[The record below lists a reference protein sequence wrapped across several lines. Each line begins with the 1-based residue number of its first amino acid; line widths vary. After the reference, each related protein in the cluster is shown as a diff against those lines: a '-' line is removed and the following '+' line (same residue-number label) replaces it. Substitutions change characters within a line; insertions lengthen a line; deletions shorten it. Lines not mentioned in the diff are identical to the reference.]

1 MSGALP
7 AGNVTIS
14 CTDRA
19 ASTCAQA
26 VRDIAGSA
34 ATLAARCKNLRR
46 GSSMAL
52 PPRHA
57 ARRWKRGQRR
67 AHREPD
73 LDRRL
78 ECSPADGTS
87 AAAELRGVRHVP
99 PAALRSGYIM
109 FAHERSGKDWS
120 WHEATKCPVSGGGR
134 KSFARSELPG
144 SDPDQSHDHLADGA
158 GLKSACIVRVAR
170 DPSHEL

>member
-1 MSGALP
+1 
-7 AGNVTIS
+7 
-14 CTDRA
+14 
-19 ASTCAQA
+19 
-26 VRDIAGSA
+26 
-34 ATLAARCKNLRR
+34 
-46 GSSMAL
+46 MAL

-120 WHEATKCPVSGGGR
+120 WHEATKCPVSGGAG
-134 KSFARSELPG
+134 KHLPVLNF
-144 SDPDQSHDHLADGA
+144 PVLTLTNHTNILPTALA
-158 GLKSACIVRVAR
+158 
-170 DPSHEL
+170 